1 MAFGVTDVVAA
12 ANAQTS
18 SAQNLVAGAESAL
31 SSAVSAAQSIVLLGA
46 NAPVTMPATMTAVD
60 LPDIPNLVA
69 VTVPTLGAMPT
80 KPAVQAITPQFNSAV
95 PSLSASPPTASAP
108 TLPAALA
115 PLQATMPQVNLSAT
129 LPSAPNAFSGTAP
142 ALSSVSL
149 PGAPSIG
156 DAAFNSVC
164 PTAPTISVDPDVFA
178 EAFDRVSHTL
188 MADIDQQVQAY
199 LNSVSPDHGR
209 MYSDLTTKLHEFAS
223 GQTETGFSPAVEN
236 AIYERSKSKTNA
248 ETARVQQDAL
258 LTAARRGFTL
268 PSGALMSALQQA
280 RQGGA
285 DNNATAAREIVVMQA
300 EMQQKNMQFALSAIN
315 ELHKTTITA
324 SLSYQ
329 QNVIQIA
336 GMAIQYAS
344 QLIDALIKIDQML
357 VQVYNAKLEG
367 YKADASVFE
376 TLIQAGMRQ
385 VETYKARIQG
395 ELVKVEVDKAK
406 IDGFKAQVDAHKAAV
421 DAYGS
426 NVQAI
431 VALAGLEKI
440 KVDVYQ
446 AQVQAFSA
454 TAQAKAVE
462 FQGYAAAWGGE
473 ESKNKAYAA
482 QVGAYTAQ
490 VEAYRATIGAE
501 GERIRALGVSNQSE
515 IGAYEAEVRAF
526 GAQAQANATV
536 VAAQIDQQKTLI
548 NAYDSHS
555 RAIVAQASA
564 EAERFRAEATVAIQN
579 AQMQNTLVV
588 EQGRISVEN
597 IKMAASTAVGVGNAY
612 AGMAQSS
619 LSGATTLLGAV
630 AQGS

>member
-1 MAFGVTDVVAA
+1 MALTVGEIVAA
-12 ANAQTS
+12 ANGQVAIAQGIAG
-18 SAQNLVAGAESAL
+18 SARSAL
-31 SSAVSAAQSIVLLGA
+31 DSAVSAAQSMVFLGT
-46 NAPVTMPATMTAVD
+46 NAPVTMPATMTAVG
-60 LPDIPNLVA
+60 LPDIPNLISVP
-69 VTVPTLGAMPT
+69 VPTLGSMPK
-80 KPAVQAITPQFNSAV
+80 KPSVQTINPQFG
-95 PSLSASPPTASAP
+95 ASAP
-108 TLPAALA
+108 TLSVSPPPLSTPALPSALS
-115 PLQATMPQVNLSAT
+115 PLVAQMPQVDLNAN
-129 LPSAPNAFSGTAP
+129 LPSAPNAFVGTVP
-142 ALSSVSL
+142 ILSNVSL
-149 PGAPSIG
+149 PGAPSITS
-156 DAAFNSVC
+156 AAFNSVC

-357 VQVYNAKLEG
+357 GQVYNAKLEG

-385 VETYKARIQG
+385 VETYKAQIQG
-395 ELVKVEVDKAK
+395 EMAKVDVDKAK
-406 IDGFKAQVDAHKAAV
+406 IEGFKAQVEAHKAAV

-490 VEAYRATIGAE
+490 VEAFRATIGAE
-501 GERIRALGVSNQSE
+501 GERIRALGMSNQSE

-526 GAQAQANATV
+526 GAQAQANATI
-536 VAAQIDQQKTLI
+536 VAAQMDQQKTLI
-548 NAYDSHS
+548 NAYDSSS
-555 RAIVAQASA
+555 RAIIAQASA
-564 EAERFRAEATVAIQN
+564 EAERYRAESTVAIQN
-579 AQMQNTLVV
+579 AQMQNTLIV
-588 EQGRISVEN
+588 EQGRISVANVE
-597 IKMAASTAVGVGNAY
+597 MAAKTAVGVGEVY
-612 AGMAQSS
+612 GRMAQSA
-619 LSGATTLLGAV
+619 LSGATTLLSA
-630 AQGS
+630 AA